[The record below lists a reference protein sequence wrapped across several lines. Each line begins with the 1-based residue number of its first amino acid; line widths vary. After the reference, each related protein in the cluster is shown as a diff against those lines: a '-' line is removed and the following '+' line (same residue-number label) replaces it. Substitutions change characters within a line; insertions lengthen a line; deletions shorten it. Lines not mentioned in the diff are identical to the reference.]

1 MHYLKLRQIG
11 ITKVE
16 EELNKHNSKS
26 CRIEKSKIQEIEG
39 ERSLV
44 PLYKNVKFRKY
55 KWYSFKKKRTE
66 DNLINSIDKTYSKN
80 HKIIIGDWV

>member
-1 MHYLKLRQIG
+1 MK
-11 ITKVE
+11 
-16 EELNKHNSKS
+16 
-26 CRIEKSKIQEIEG
+26 IEG
-39 ERSLV
+39 EEV

-55 KWYSFKKKRTE
+55 KWYSFINKKRTE